1 MIGRNVLF
9 SAARNRLASALALGL
24 CVLSLSLTVWAH
36 AILMD
41 STPQQN
47 STVKGPD
54 FAVTLR
60 FNVRIDGSRSRVQ
73 LLGPDGSVTVLKLA
87 KQTTLDVL
95 QSSVSGVKPGAYQ
108 LKWQVLASDGHMSS
122 GLVPFTVN

>member
-54 FAVTLR
+54 FESPYALMCALMAAVRGCNCWDPT
-60 FNVRIDGSRSRVQ
+60 VR
-73 LLGPDGSVTVLKLA
+73 
-87 KQTTLDVL
+87 
-95 QSSVSGVKPGAYQ
+95 
-108 LKWQVLASDGHMSS
+108 
-122 GLVPFTVN
+122 

>member
-1 MIGRNVLF
+1 MTWRNALF
-9 SAARNRLASALALGL
+9 SAVRNRLASALALGL

-41 STPQQN
+41 STPKQN

-54 FAVTLR
+54 FEVTLR
-60 FNVRIDGSRSRVQ
+60 FNVRIDGGRSRVQ

-95 QSSVSGVKPGAYQ
+95 QSSVSGLKPGAYQ